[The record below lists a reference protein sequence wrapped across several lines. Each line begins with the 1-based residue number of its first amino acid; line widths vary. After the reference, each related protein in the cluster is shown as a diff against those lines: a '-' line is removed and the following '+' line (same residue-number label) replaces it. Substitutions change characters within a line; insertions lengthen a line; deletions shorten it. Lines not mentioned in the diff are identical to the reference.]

1 MMKNNDYR
9 DYCFKNTD
17 KEECVEYLIQHNMG
31 LVYNKVNSYFVNG
44 SLNSDDLIQVGTIGL
59 WKAIKT
65 YDCNKPASFATYA
78 TTCINN
84 EIRMLLR
91 KHKRYNRLNCVSL
104 SNILHEDS
112 DGETLRV
119 NDILY
124 DFKSNEV
131 FRNIEINELI
141 TENLCFSE
149 IEKKIVALRLENK
162 TQMEIAECLQ
172 CSQAY
177 VSRVIKR
184 CGNKLKEVLKG

>member
-1 MMKNNDYR
+1 MMKNSDYK

-44 SLNSDDLIQVGTIGL
+44 SFNSDDLIQVGTIGL

-65 YDCNKPASFATYA
+65 YDCNKSATFATYA

-91 KHKRYNRLNCVSL
+91 KQQKYNKLNCTSL
-104 SNILHEDS
+104 SHVLHEDK

-124 DFKSNEV
+124 DFKSNEA
-131 FRNIEINELI
+131 FRNIELNEII
-141 TENLCFSE
+141 TEKLCFSE
-149 IEKKIVALRLENK
+149 IEKKIITLRLQNK
-162 TQMEIAECLQ
+162 TQMEIAKELK

-177 VSRVIKR
+177 ISRTMKR
-184 CGNKLKEVLKG
+184 CENKLKEIFKG